1 MGKKLWLNEEE
12 KVVVESVLGSEATEY
27 FDWSASNDV
36 LSEFSASSG
45 DLRVQEALCK
55 IVEASDW
62 TYAIYWHVSKSKSG
76 RSALIWGDGQCQE
89 SKEGEDERCVGSNSK
104 DGKRMEGDRRKWVLQ
119 KLHACFGGLEDDN
132 IAAKLDQVS
141 NVEMFYLTSMF
152 FAFPFDKPSVP
163 SQSFNSDRSIWVS
176 NMDSSLER
184 YQSRAYL
191 AKLAQFETVV
201 FVPTKSG
208 VVEMGSRKCIPEN
221 KSIIK
226 SAKSIVVAFNST
238 QAKAV
243 PKVFGKEL
251 SLGGSR
257 SGTINISF
265 SPKLEDDSGFSSE
278 SYDLQAISSNHG
290 YANSSNGHRSDDSD
304 AKLFPHMNGVAAGE
318 LDSQSVISS
327 MELGKE
333 DCLFLS
339 DDQRPRKRGRKP
351 ANGREE
357 PLNHVEAERQRRE
370 KLNQRFYALRA
381 VVPNISKMDKAS
393 LLGDAIAYITDL
405 QAKIRVLEAEKGMAN
420 SKEQQKT
427 TPDFEFHE
435 RLEDAVLRV
444 SYPLETHPVSKV
456 VKALREQQMMA
467 QESSISIADGG
478 EVVHTFSIQ
487 TGSGDAE
494 QLKDKLA
501 AALLK

>member
-1 MGKKLWLNEEE
+1 MGKNVWLNEEE
-12 KVVVESVLGSEATEY
+12 NVVVESVLGSEATEY
-27 FDWSASNDV
+27 FEWSTSNNV

-45 DLRVQEALCK
+45 DLGVQEALCK
-55 IVEASDW
+55 IVEGSEW

-76 RSALIWGDGQCQE
+76 RSALIWGDGHCQE
-89 SKEGEDERCVGSNSK
+89 SKEGED

-119 KLHACFGGLEDDN
+119 KLHACFGGLEDNN
-132 IAAKLDQVS
+132 IAAKLDRVS
-141 NVEMFYLTSMF
+141 DVEMFYLTSMF

-176 NMDSSLER
+176 NVDSCLER

-208 VVEMGSRKCIPEN
+208 VVELASRKSIPEN

-243 PKVFGKEL
+243 PKFFGKDL

-278 SYDLQAISSNHG
+278 SFDLQAISSKHG
-290 YANSSNGHRSDDSD
+290 YANSSNGHRSDDGD
-304 AKLFPHMNGVAAGE
+304 AKVFSHMNHAVAGG
-318 LDSQSVISS
+318 LDSQSIISG

-333 DCLFLS
+333 DCLLLS

-405 QAKIRVLEAEKGMAN
+405 QAKIRDMEAEKGIVN
-420 SKEQQKT
+420 NKQQQNT
-427 TPDFEFHE
+427 IPEFEFHE

-444 SYPLETHPVSKV
+444 SYPLDTHPVSEV

-467 QESSISIADGG
+467 QESSISITDSG

-487 TGSGDAE
+487 PGSGNAE
-494 QLKDKLA
+494 QLKDKLS

>member
-1 MGKKLWLNEEE
+1 MGKKVWWNEEE

-27 FDWSASNDV
+27 FDWAASNNI

-45 DLRVQEALCK
+45 DLGVQEALCN
-55 IVEASDW
+55 IVEGSNL

-76 RSALIWGDGQCQE
+76 RSALIWGDGHYRE
-89 SKEGEDERCVGSNSK
+89 SKESVHDSRGNDQ
-104 DGKRMEGDRRKWVLQ
+104 KRMEGDRRKWVLQ

-132 IAAKLDQVS
+132 VAAKLDQVS
-141 NVEMFYLTSMF
+141 NVEMLYLTSMF

-163 SQSFNSDRSIWVS
+163 SQSFNSDRCIWVS
-176 NMDSSLER
+176 NLDGCLER

-191 AKLAQFETVV
+191 AKLAQFETVA

-208 VVEMGSRKCIPEN
+208 VVEIGSRKSIPEN

-226 SAKSIVVAFNST
+226 AAKSIVVAFNST
-238 QAKAV
+238 QAKPV
-243 PKVFGKEL
+243 QKIFGQDL
-251 SLGGSR
+251 SMGGSR
-257 SGTINISF
+257 SG
-265 SPKLEDDSGFSSE
+265 
-278 SYDLQAISSNHG
+278 SNHG
-290 YANSSNGHRSDDSD
+290 YANSSNGHCGDD
-304 AKLFPHMNGVAAGE
+304 
-318 LDSQSVISS
+318 
-327 MELGKE
+327 
-333 DCLFLS
+333 

-393 LLGDAIAYITDL
+393 LLGDSIAYITDL
-405 QAKIRVLEAEKGMAN
+405 QAKIRVLEAEKGMVTTN
-420 SKEQQKT
+420 QQLNP

-444 SYPLETHPVSKV
+444 SYALETHPVSKV
-456 VKALREQQMMA
+456 VKALREQQVMA
-467 QESSISIADGG
+467 QESSISIDDKG

-487 TGSGDAE
+487 TGSGGDAE

>member
-1 MGKKLWLNEEE
+1 MGKKVWWNEEE

-27 FDWSASNDV
+27 FDWAASNNV
-36 LSEFSASSG
+36 LSEFSTSSG
-45 DLRVQEALCK
+45 DLGVQEALCK
-55 IVEASDW
+55 IVEGSDL

-76 RSALIWGDGQCQE
+76 RSALIWGDGHYQE
-89 SKEGEDERCVGSNSK
+89 SKESVHDSCGSYN
-104 DGKRMEGDRRKWVLQ
+104 DLKRVEGDRRKWVLQ

-132 IAAKLDQVS
+132 VAAKLDQVS
-141 NVEMFYLTSMF
+141 NVEMLYLTSMF
-152 FAFPFDKPSVP
+152 FVFPFDKPSIP
-163 SQSFNSDRSIWVS
+163 SQSFNSDRCIWVS
-176 NMDSSLER
+176 NLDSCLER
-184 YQSRAYL
+184 YHSRAYL
-191 AKLAQFETVV
+191 AKLAQFETVA

-208 VVEMGSRKCIPEN
+208 VVEIGSRKSIPEN

-226 SAKSIVVAFNST
+226 AAKSIVVAFNST
-238 QAKAV
+238 QVKAV
-243 PKVFGKEL
+243 PKIFGQDL
-251 SLGGSR
+251 SMGGSR

-265 SPKLEDDSGFSSE
+265 SPKVEDDSGFSAE

-290 YANSSNGHRSDDSD
+290 YANSSNGHCGDDGDTKVFS
-304 AKLFPHMNGVAAGE
+304 HHVVAAG
-318 LDSQSVISS
+318 LDSQSIISG
-327 MELGKE
+327 MEL
-333 DCLFLS
+333 

-393 LLGDAIAYITDL
+393 LLGDSIAYITDL
-405 QAKIRVLEAEKGMAN
+405 QAKIRVLEAEKGIGN
-420 SKEQQKT
+420 TNQQLNPI
-427 TPDFEFHE
+427 PDFEFHE

-444 SYPLETHPVSKV
+444 SYTLETHPVSKV
-456 VKALREQQMMA
+456 VKALREQQVMA
-467 QESSISIADGG
+467 QESSISIDDSG

-487 TGSGDAE
+487 TESGDAE
-494 QLKDKLA
+494 QLKDKLT

>member
-1 MGKKLWLNEEE
+1 MGKKVWWNEEE

-27 FDWSASNDV
+27 FDWAASNNV

-45 DLRVQEALCK
+45 DLGVQEALCN
-55 IVEASDW
+55 IVEGSHL

-76 RSALIWGDGQCQE
+76 RSALIWGDGHYQE
-89 SKEGEDERCVGSNSK
+89 PKESVHDSRGNHNDQ
-104 DGKRMEGDRRKWVLQ
+104 KRMEGDRRKWVLQ

-132 IAAKLDQVS
+132 VAAKLDQVS
-141 NVEMFYLTSMF
+141 NVEMLYLTSMF

-163 SQSFNSDRSIWVS
+163 SQSFNSDRCIWVS
-176 NMDSSLER
+176 NMDGCLER

-191 AKLAQFETVV
+191 AKLAQFETVA

-208 VVEMGSRKCIPEN
+208 VVEIASRKSIPEN

-226 SAKSIVVAFNST
+226 AAKSIVVAFNST
-238 QAKAV
+238 QAKPV
-243 PKVFGKEL
+243 QKVFGQDL
-251 SLGGSR
+251 SIGGSR

-265 SPKLEDDSGFSSE
+265 SPKVEDDSGFSAE
-278 SYDLQAISSNHG
+278 SYDLQAIGSNHG
-290 YANSSNGHRSDDSD
+290 YANSSNGHCGDDGE
-304 AKLFPHMNGVAAGE
+304 AKVFPHHVVAGG
-318 LDSQSVISS
+318 LDPQTIISG

-333 DCLFLS
+333 DCFFLS

-393 LLGDAIAYITDL
+393 LLGDSIAYITDL

-420 SKEQQKT
+420 TNQQLNPV
-427 TPDFEFHE
+427 PDFEFHE

-444 SYPLETHPVSKV
+444 SYALETHPVSKV
-456 VKALREQQMMA
+456 VKALREQQVMA
-467 QESSISIADGG
+467 QESSISINDKG

-487 TGSGDAE
+487 TGSGDGE
-494 QLKDKLA
+494 QLKDKLT